1 MPTALHFE
9 MPKVDNERTEAFTDK
24 QLAAY
29 LTALDEEPDQNAVGI
44 LRRALVTGMRRGA
57 LLALRWSD
65 CDFERDMITLEG
77 ASAKKG
83 KTEFIPMTTAAR
95 SILAALDHTS
105 EFVFPGKNGGQRQD
119 FRRIARRVRDK
130 AGLPKDF
137 RPMHG
142 LRHAYASMLISSGKV
157 DLYSLQ
163 KLLTH
168 SNPAMTQRY
177 SHLRDEALRKAAS
190 AIDDC
195 MNIDNAEK

>member
-1 MPTALHFE
+1 
-9 MPKVDNERTEAFTDK
+9 
-24 QLAAY
+24 
-29 LTALDEEPDQNAVGI
+29 
-44 LRRALVTGMRRGA
+44 
-57 LLALRWSD
+57 
-65 CDFERDMITLEG
+65 
-77 ASAKKG
+77 
-83 KTEFIPMTTAAR
+83 MTTAAR
-95 SILAALDHTS
+95 AILEAVERMAS
-105 EFVFPGKNGGQRQD
+105 PFVFPGKDGGQRQD
-119 FRRIARRVRDK
+119 FRRMARRVRDN

-137 RPMHG
+137 RPLHG